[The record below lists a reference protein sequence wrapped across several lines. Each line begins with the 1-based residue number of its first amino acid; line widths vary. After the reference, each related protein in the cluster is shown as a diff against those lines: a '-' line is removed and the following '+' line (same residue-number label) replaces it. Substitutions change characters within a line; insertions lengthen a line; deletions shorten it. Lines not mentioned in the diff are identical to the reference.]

1 MAWISAEL
9 KNIYYGQQC
18 NPDDIEIP
26 DAPGQFYSWIDG
38 AWVHDAAAEQQ
49 GIIDDLN
56 AALEKHYDSVAA
68 EKKYG
73 VPGVPPRVMCAL
85 RAGMVGSPFQSQG
98 IAFGAWMDTC
108 NAIGYQVMDDCLA
121 GERTI
126 PTESELISMMPPM
139 VWP

>member
-1 MAWISAEL
+1 MPTIASRII
-9 KNIYYGQQC
+9 KNCQTGEQTTETY
-18 NPDDIEIP
+18 EIP
-26 DAPGQFYSWIDG
+26 DPTPEELA
-38 AWVHDAAAEQQ
+38 AAAAAERQ